1 MQWVQVAATVL
12 LLFAVSSTILFSG
25 LWSKNIIIHS
35 SSDPNTLVHT
45 LVDGSS
51 VYLTPNTTLTY
62 SKKFGS
68 SNRNITL
75 EGEAFF
81 DVSSNPNLPFVI
93 ETSDASVRVLG
104 TSFSV
109 KSTKVDDFE
118 VIVESGVV
126 SVSSKVITQQTIVAN
141 AGDRVTMVNNQL
153 AKRTIQQTTPSWKKQ
168 RIQFKDETLANI
180 IFVIN
185 RNFNANI
192 ILENPGL
199 ENRRLTVTFHNNS
212 INSMVEVICA
222 TLALDAL
229 YVNNTII
236 ISPKK

>member
-1 MQWVQVAATVL
+1 M
-12 LLFAVSSTILFSG
+12 
-25 LWSKNIIIHS
+25 
-35 SSDPNTLVHT
+35 
-45 LVDGSS
+45 
-51 VYLTPNTTLTY
+51 
-62 SKKFGS
+62 
-68 SNRNITL
+68 
-75 EGEAFF
+75 
-81 DVSSNPNLPFVI
+81 
-93 ETSDASVRVLG
+93 
-104 TSFSV
+104 
-109 KSTKVDDFE
+109 
-118 VIVESGVV
+118 IVESGVV